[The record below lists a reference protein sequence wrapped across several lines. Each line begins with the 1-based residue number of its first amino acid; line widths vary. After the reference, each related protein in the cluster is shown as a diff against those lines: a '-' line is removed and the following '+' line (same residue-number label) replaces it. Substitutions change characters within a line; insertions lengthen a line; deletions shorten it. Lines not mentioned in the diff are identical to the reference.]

1 MMDSSREPLGTIE
14 LELNANNSNQENNS
28 GRDITFSSTGF
39 TVAGNNNVNGNGDTY
54 IYVAFA
60 GSYSDYITDY
70 NTDGTI
76 DSRVKASDT
85 TGFSIVSYTGAGI
98 GTNSTVGHGLSQAP
112 DFIVVKDRDS
122 GSRGWI
128 VYHSSLGASS
138 KLALEST
145 DAVVSSSAYWTGTE
159 PTSTVFGV
167 GTGGDTNTTDDYIAY
182 CWAEKTGYSK
192 FGSYEGNNTATGPT
206 VTTTFKPA
214 LVIIKNADGTGNWN
228 LFDNTRA
235 TFPDNDLIL
244 RANLSAAEV
253 DGSAEGGDAYEVEFT
268 SNGFIPKASG
278 ASSRSQV
285 NGSSTYIYAAF
296 ADTRDAAFWLDQSGN
311 DNDWQPENL
320 DHNDTL
326 LDSPT
331 DNYATLNPLMGNSSY
346 VLSDGNLKCSYAS
359 ASWLGS
365 QLSTM
370 GMTTGQYYWEVD
382 VNSGSSSI
390 RVLLGIESADNN
402 YLGSTHIGNLTN
414 SVSIYSVGTNF
425 YVNGSATTDA
435 EWVIATGDTV
445 MFAYDADNGTLW
457 IGKNGTWWNGATS
470 SEIAAGTTTNAMT
483 TGLDTS
489 LTWLAGCTV
498 RDGGTVTFNFGQQP
512 FKYTPPA

>member
-1 MMDSSREPLGTIE
+1 MIIVKSREGE
-14 LELNANNSNQENNS
+14 
-28 GRDITFSSTGF
+28 F
-39 TVAGNNNVNGNGDTY
+39 
-54 IYVAFA
+54 
-60 GSYSDYITDY
+60 
-70 NTDGTI
+70 
-76 DSRVKASDT
+76 
-85 TGFSIVSYTGAGI
+85 
-98 GTNSTVGHGLSQAP
+98 
-112 DFIVVKDRDS
+112 
-122 GSRGWI
+122 GWS
-128 VYHSSLGASS
+128 VYHSGIDATDPADYSIFLHANNARSDDASHWN
-138 KLALEST
+138 
-145 DAVVSSSAYWTGTE
+145 DTE
-159 PTSTVFGV
+159 PTSSVFSV
-167 GTGGDTNTTDDYIAY
+167 GTNNGTNDSRYLHIAY
-182 CWAEKTGYSK
+182 CWTETTGVSK
-192 FGSYEGNNTATGPT
+192 FGSYAGNATSVDLGFNPAFILIKR
-206 VTTTFKPA
+206 TT
-214 LVIIKNADGTGNWN
+214 GTGKDWWV
-228 LFDNTRA
+228 FDNTR
-235 TFPDNDLIL
+235 
-244 RANLSAAEV
+244 EV
-253 DGSAEGGDAYEVEFT
+253 DGAFGDYLIPNQNYSEQTVATAISVSGTTITFPNNWDSSHDGSA
-268 SNGFIPKASG
+268 
-278 ASSRSQV
+278 
-285 NGSSTYIYAAF
+285 SSTYIYAAF

-512 FKYTPPA
+512 FKYDPPA

>member
-1 MMDSSREPLGTIE
+1 MNE
-14 LELNANNSNQENNS
+14 S
-28 GRDITFSSTGF
+28 G
-39 TVAGNNNVNGNGDTY
+39 
-54 IYVAFA
+54 
-60 GSYSDYITDY
+60 
-70 NTDGTI
+70 
-76 DSRVKASDT
+76 
-85 TGFSIVSYTGAGI
+85 
-98 GTNSTVGHGLSQAP
+98 
-112 DFIVVKDRDS
+112 DR
-122 GSRGWI
+122 
-128 VYHSSLGASS
+128 
-138 KLALEST
+138 
-145 DAVVSSSAYWTGTE
+145 
-159 PTSTVFGV
+159 
-167 GTGGDTNTTDDYIAY
+167 YIAY
-182 CWAEKTGYSK
+182 CWTETTGVSK
-192 FGSYEGNNTATGPT
+192 FGSYTGNGSSDGPEVTGLG
-206 VTTTFKPA
+206 FKPA
-214 LVIIKNADGTGNWN
+214 LVLAKRTNGTNSWWIV
-228 LFDNTRA
+228 DNTRNVTNPILDSGTLYPNSSQA
-235 TFPDNDLIL
+235 EPTGTNEWAELLSDGFKIKSTFLD
-244 RANLSAAEV
+244 AN
-253 DGSAEGGDAYEVEFT
+253 
-268 SNGFIPKASG
+268 ASG
-278 ASSRSQV
+278 
-285 NGSSTYIYAAF
+285 GTYIYAAF
-296 ADTRDAAFWLDQSGN
+296 ADTRDAAFWLDQSSN
-311 DNDWQPENL
+311 DNDWQPVNL

-331 DNYATLNPLMGNSSY
+331 DNFCTLNPLMGNSSY

-512 FKYTPPA
+512 FKYDPPA